1 MPMWRPWRAPARDD
15 TSSSSIGDLEKRAPE
30 RKKWSMG
37 ILNDEET
44 DKIPG
49 AWTSLTALNYSVASQ
64 QPGEC

>member
-1 MPMWRPWRAPARDD
+1 MPMWKPWRAQARDD

-37 ILNDEET
+37 ILNDKET